1 MCWFLW
7 NIFIALEW
15 VSGGKEK
22 KRDRKRKRK
31 LASKLSGSLF
41 YFWKSQNKVELNAN
55 YIKTN
60 RHQHHQ
66 RYSKYCRG
74 TLMLATCQGD
84 HGFWIPFHLPGFRN
98 LKFIWSMCQFLIL
111 STKWFGDLIISS
123 VLRMPV
129 FSHFNPHIYYNERV
143 PVFNRLKIG
152 AVVRIWLAYPISQYT
167 DPLHTMQCNAM
178 HSYAV

>member
-1 MCWFLW
+1 MWVFFAMRIISSYLFRYVQMCWFLW
-7 NIFIALEW
+7 NIFIAVEW

-31 LASKLSGSLF
+31 LASQLSGPLF

-55 YIKTN
+55 YIKAN
-60 RHQHHQ
+60 RHQHHPHHQ

-111 STKWFGDLIISS
+111 STKWFD
-123 VLRMPV
+123 
-129 FSHFNPHIYYNERV
+129 YNYIKRAAHAR
-143 PVFNRLKIG
+143 F
-152 AVVRIWLAYPISQYT
+152 
-167 DPLHTMQCNAM
+167 
-178 HSYAV
+178 